1 MPLVT
6 AFETL
11 LATNYNSFFLTVG
24 IFGVGICSI
33 EGGRYIKYLTLVQE
47 MCMVTA
53 VIVKGHMYYQ
63 KYHPCIH
70 QYNISRVYRN
80 EDIYELE
87 SVHIANFEV
96 GLFLSSIEYC
106 SISNVNSYQCSCKQ
120 CCALAVYAM
129 CYSVINPCGYWTQEL
144 YLPLSSYRNILYNVM
159 GVKRHIAGRSSSKCQ
174 YQYC

>member
-53 VIVKGHMYYQ
+53 VIVKGHMYY
-63 KYHPCIH
+63 
-70 QYNISRVYRN
+70 
-80 EDIYELE
+80 
-87 SVHIANFEV
+87 
-96 GLFLSSIEYC
+96 
-106 SISNVNSYQCSCKQ
+106 
-120 CCALAVYAM
+120 
-129 CYSVINPCGYWTQEL
+129 
-144 YLPLSSYRNILYNVM
+144 
-159 GVKRHIAGRSSSKCQ
+159 
-174 YQYC
+174 